1 MARPDEQTT
10 AIRFLEYSGPG
21 GVDQDL
27 RIAVLDPPGP
37 GGASHHYAVQCP
49 KQHWAQYVNFQKGP
63 VLEAGPNGL
72 TVESLLAICIDRL
85 ECFQAGPYPC
95 GENANALL
103 DLRRA
108 LLMLNA
114 RTGDRLMRGVEGT
127 SKP

>member
-1 MARPDEQTT
+1 MAGEVPS
-10 AIRFLEYSGPG
+10 RFLKPWAPG
-21 GVDQDL
+21 GVDSRL
-27 RIAVLDPPGP
+27 KIARADEPGP
-37 GGASHHYAVQCP
+37 GGAYHQYAILCP
-49 KQHWAQYVNFQKGP
+49 GEKPWGRRIIFQKGP
-63 VLEAGPNGL
+63 VGEAGPNGL
-72 TVESLLAICIDRL
+72 TIESLLAICIDRL

-114 RTGDRLMRGVEGT
+114 RTGDRLMREVEGT